1 MKKNSFETILY
12 STAGVAILL
21 VIIIAVNALASTV
34 KQRVDLTQEKAYTL
48 SAGTKAILAKLD
60 TPVKIRFYYSSSE
73 NSGDTTMLK
82 NYAQH
87 VSDLLDEYK
96 QAAHGKIILEQYDP
110 QPDSDA
116 EDSARLD
123 GVDGQMLRSGEKFY
137 MGLSVSMLDSKQPIP
152 FLDPG
157 RERLL
162 EYDLTRAISRVMT
175 PEKPIVGVMS
185 PLPVFGHPGNPMLAR
200 MGQGGQGQ
208 NPWIFITELK
218 GDYNVKEIDMNASK
232 IDDDVKVLVVIH
244 PKDISDTAQYAI
256 DQFIMRGGKVIAFLD
271 ATSLVDSH
279 NENPMMGSMPGG
291 GSSLDKL
298 LKAWGIQYENTK
310 VVADMNYKVRLMG
323 RDNQPTEAP
332 AFLDITKDGLNKDDV
347 AISEINDV
355 FYPFGGVFTGTPV
368 SGLKET
374 VLIKSSKDSELVDGM
389 MASMSGDNVMKQF
402 KSSDKEYAL
411 AVRLTGK
418 FKTAFPN
425 GQPKDTTEKDKDAKD
440 AKADTS
446 KPTGETL
453 KESKGETSVVLIG
466 DADMIADDF
475 SVRQQQGFLGI
486 GGMLVP
492 INGDLELAQNL
503 VDQMAG
509 DNNLISIRSRADM
522 SRPFTRIRTMEAKA
536 QESEQ
541 SKIEAFEQSLQDT
554 QQKLNELQ
562 SKKGDGQQR
571 FILSPEQQ
579 TELDKLKKNQA
590 EVKAQ
595 LRQEQK
601 KLTHD
606 IFALENTLKWTNIIA
621 MPALVALSGIG
632 LAIVKRKR
640 TSAK

>member
-12 STAGVAILL
+12 STAGVVILL
-21 VIIIAVNALASTV
+21 VIIIAFNALTGTV
-34 KQRVDLTQEKAYTL
+34 KQRIDLTQEKAYTL

-60 TPVKIRFYYSSSE
+60 TPVKIRFYYSSSDA
-73 NSGDTTMLK
+73 SGDTVMLR

-110 QPDSDA
+110 EPDSDA

-123 GVDGQMLRSGEKFY
+123 GVEGQMLRSGEKFY
-137 MGLSVSMLDSKQPIP
+137 MGLSVSMLDSKQAIP

-162 EYDLTRAISRVMT
+162 EYDLSRAISRVVT
-175 PEKPIVGVMS
+175 PDKPVVGVMS
-185 PLPVFGHPGNPMLAR
+185 PLPVFGHPSNPMLAR

-208 NPWIFITELK
+208 NPWVFITELK
-218 GDYNVKEIDMNASK
+218 GDYNVKQIEMNASK

-256 DQFIMRGGKVIAFLD
+256 DQFIMRGGKLIAFLD

-298 LKAWGIQYENTK
+298 LKAWGIQFENTK
-310 VVADMNYKVRLMG
+310 VVADMNYKVKLMG

-332 AFLDITKDGLNKDDV
+332 TFLDITKDGLNKDDV
-347 AISEINDV
+347 ATSEINDV

-374 VLIKSSKDSELVDGM
+374 VLIKSSKDSQLVDGM
-389 MASMSGDNVMKQF
+389 MASFSGDNIMKQF
-402 KSSDKEYAL
+402 KPSGTEYAL
-411 AVRLTGK
+411 AVRLSGK
-418 FKTAFPN
+418 FKTAFPE
-425 GQPKDTTEKDKDAKD
+425 GKPKDTSDKDAKD
-440 AKADTS
+440 SAKDSS
-446 KPTGETL
+446 KSTGETL
-453 KESKGETSVVLIG
+453 KESKGDTAVVLVG
-466 DADMIADDF
+466 DADMLYDEFA
-475 SVRQQQGFLGI
+475 VRQQPGFLGI
-486 GGMLVP
+486 GGMLIP

-503 VDQMAG
+503 VDQLGG

-522 SRPFTRIRTMEAKA
+522 NRPFTRIKAMEAKA

-541 SKIEAFEQSLQDT
+541 SKIEAFQQSLQDT

-562 SKKGDGQQR
+562 AKKGDGQQR

-579 TELDKLKKNQA
+579 AELEKLKKKQA

-601 KLTHD
+601 RLTHD
-606 IFALENTLKWTNIIA
+606 IYALENTLKWTNIIA
-621 MPALVALSGIG
+621 MPAVVALSGIG
-632 LAIVKRKR
+632 LAMVKRKR